1 MREIKED
8 ILSIFYDSSKRPK
21 ITPRHESAI
30 LVRMEEKYTPSQV
43 QYSLNRLEKEEIL
56 SSIKQK
62 IEEVGTSKFYFLS
75 IFDKKETRKKITTK
89 VNNYSKWIQKYSSNK
104 VTTMLGEHLQDL
116 VKAELRAQN
125 FEIMSKKEME
135 KFENK
140 LWSETRHKLDIKAW
154 HKQKELKIGMEIKN
168 MLSLTPIKEVEI
180 KIKKCKD
187 CDLVPIFAC
196 RWMEAHRKIIEKNN
210 GFLWQ
215 FKNQLYPRG
224 QEKFVDVI
232 RKRFK
237 FPVIVCG
244 EIPYNGKKQLEN
256 WLSKY

>member
-1 MREIKED
+1 MRDVEKD
-8 ILSIFYDSSKRPK
+8 ILTIFYDSSKRPK

-30 LVRMEEKYTPSQV
+30 MVRMENKYTPSQV
-43 QYSLNRLEKEEIL
+43 QYSLKKLEEDQL
-56 SSIKQK
+56 LFSIKHEIK
-62 IEEVGTSKFYFLS
+62 EVGSSKFYFLG
-75 IFDKKETRKKITTK
+75 IFDKEKTRKKIKTK

-125 FEIMSKKEME
+125 FKIMSKQEME
-135 KFENK
+135 KIEK
-140 LWSETRHKLDIKAW
+140 LWSETRHKLDIIAW
-154 HKQKELKIGMEIKN
+154 HKQKESKIGMEIKN
-168 MLSLTPIKEVEI
+168 MLSLTPIGEVEI
-180 KIKKCKD
+180 KIKMCKKG
-187 CDLVPIFAC
+187 DLIPVFAC
-196 RWMEAHRKIIEKNN
+196 RWMEAHRKFIEKNN

-224 QEKFVDVI
+224 QENFVNVI

-237 FPVIVCG
+237 FPVIVSG
-244 EIPYNGKKQLEN
+244 EIPGNAKKHLEN